1 MEVLLSL
8 SKLRSRCV
16 SAIAGQ
22 LHALPSLPPIFSRIP
37 QHSRLLRNIIPLALS
52 FVFLYLLYGAF
63 SLFSQARAITAHRIY
78 IDQVNTTQHELQALL
93 AQPIS
98 FEDFAGMGERIAL
111 LSSILQTHVS
121 DASLDRTSFHSD
133 FQDCFPW
140 WNPPYSTYTPWSSL
154 STASADNTTGIVMCV
169 GSSIFLYAVQHIQTL
184 RNVLHSTLPIQIA
197 YAGDDDLHYSDR
209 VILTNLGPNIETLNL
224 LDHFDESVTGLK
236 TGTWAQ
242 KPFAMLAS
250 RFQKVIIVDADTV
263 FMQKPDKLFDEE
275 PGLVETGT
283 MFYHDMAW
291 REFKDERQGW
301 FQRLMEGREPSQML
315 NQSAFWSEGVF
326 VEMESGVVCMDKG
339 RPSVFMS
346 LVFSSWME
354 TEVVRKKVT
363 DVHTHGNL
371 KANSNLIAIVPDTE
385 HNIGDKETFWIAA
398 ELSNTPYHFNPEY
411 AGKLGVLQDNLKNE
425 QSVCGVHLL
434 HLDSKRNPLWFN
446 FSLRKNKALEGR
458 EMASFTHWVSGN
470 ATNRLEWEY
479 KGVDRVWCASGA
491 EPQALKGTEYWDV
504 LREMRREA
512 ERVDELYP
520 DR

>member
-8 SKLRSRCV
+8 SQLGSRCV
-16 SAIAGQ
+16 STIAGQ
-22 LHALPSLPPIFSRIP
+22 LHALPSLPAPPSIFSRIP
-37 QHSRLLRNIIPLALS
+37 QPSRLPKNIVSLALS
-52 FVFLYLLYGAF
+52 LIFLYLLYEAF
-63 SLFSQARAITAHRIY
+63 GLFSQARANTAHRIY

-98 FEDFAGMGERIAL
+98 DEDFAGMGERIAL
-111 LSSILQTHVS
+111 FASILQTHVS
-121 DASLDRTSFHSD
+121 DASLDRTSFHSL
-133 FQDCFPW
+133 FQDYFPW
-140 WNPPYSTYTPWSSL
+140 WNPSHSTYTPWSSL
-154 STASADNTTGIVMCV
+154 STASADNTTGIVMCA
-169 GSSIFLYAVQHIQTL
+169 GSNNFLFAVQHIQTL

-209 VILTNLGPNIETLNL
+209 VILTSLGPNIETVNL
-224 LDHFDESVTGLK
+224 LDHFHESVTGLK

-250 RFQKVIIVDADTV
+250 RFQKVIIVDADTI

-275 PGLVETGT
+275 PGLVGTGT
-283 MFYHDMAW
+283 LFYHDMA
-291 REFKDERQGW
+291 RRQITDERQGW
-301 FQRLMEGREPSQML
+301 FHRLMEGREPSQML

-354 TEVVRKKVT
+354 TEVVRKTVT
-363 DVHTHGNL
+363 GVHTHG
-371 KANSNLIAIVPDTE
+371 
-385 HNIGDKETFWIAA
+385 DKETYWIAA

-411 AGKLGVLQDNLKNE
+411 AGKLGVLRNNLKNE

-434 HLDSKRNPLWFN
+434 HLDSNRNPLWFN
-446 FSLRKNKALEGR
+446 FSLRKNKGLEGSR

-470 ATNRLEWEY
+470 ATTRLEWEY
-479 KGVDRVWCASGA
+479 EGVDRVWCAWGA
-491 EPQALKGTEYWDV
+491 EPHALEGTEYWDV
-504 LREMRREA
+504 LLEMRREA
-512 ERVDELYP
+512 EKVDELYP